1 MTDPL
6 TQLPNRR
13 SLTQAVRREE
23 ERIKR
28 NKAPLS
34 FVLCDLDH
42 FKVIND
48 SKGHDAGDEV
58 LKVVSK
64 TLASCMRDVDFVA
77 RWGGEEFL
85 AVLPDTDPEGAKL
98 VAERIRR
105 KVENQVID
113 VAGIGEPLKV
123 TMTLGV
129 ATLRPGEGAEQAI
142 IRADAAL
149 YEGKH
154 QGRNRVAFASFALNS

>member
-1 MTDPL
+1 MLLVD
-6 TQLPNRR
+6 
-13 SLTQAVRREE
+13 
-23 ERIKR
+23 I
-28 NKAPLS
+28 
-34 FVLCDLDH
+34 DH
-42 FKVIND
+42 FKKLND
-48 SKGHDAGDEV
+48 TFGHNMGDWALKAVAEV
-58 LKVVSK
+58 LKNGVRE
-64 TLASCMRDVDFVA
+64 MDFVA